1 MTTIILLILAGFIFL
16 ILEFFVFPGV
26 TVAGIGGIL
35 LVGTGVY
42 IGYQNFG
49 APTGNVILALTIF
62 AFLIVLTMAFRAK
75 TWDKLMLKTSITA
88 NVESV
93 TEISIHP
100 GDKGITITRLNPIGK
115 VRINNQEVEAHCP
128 DNFVDPQ
135 TPIEVVSVSKI
146 NVVVKPI
153 N

>member
-1 MTTIILLILAGFIFL
+1 MTTIILLILAGFIFI
-16 ILEFFVFPGV
+16 ILEFFVFPGI

-35 LVGTGVY
+35 LVGTGVF

-75 TWDKLMLKTSITA
+75 TWNKLMLKTSITA
-88 NVESV
+88 NVDSD
-93 TEISIHP
+93 TEITIHP

-135 TPIEVVSVSKI
+135 TPVEVVSVSKI